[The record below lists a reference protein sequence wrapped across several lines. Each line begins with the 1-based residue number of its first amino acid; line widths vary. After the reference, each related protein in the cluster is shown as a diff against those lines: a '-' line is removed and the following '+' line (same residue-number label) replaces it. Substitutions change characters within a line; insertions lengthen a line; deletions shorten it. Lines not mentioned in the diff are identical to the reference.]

1 MWIFSMGAVGAGA
14 LLLSAWLDT
23 IFQPHHC
30 RIKDWRYSLAA
41 MEREGIQSTCLL
53 GFLWVVTSPARTLVC
68 LAQPAATPTNMSPLL
83 AKRAMQGPTIQGASQ
98 RLHAISVMLGA
109 TADLGRQTA
118 HCVISA
124 AATLSKEAILHLPA
138 FLVMLETTT
147 LSKEALPVF
156 PVMLEATAIL
166 GRQPA
171 HRVMPGATIPPQEA
185 QPAHCVILDITT
197 LIQGPSSLPIA
208 VPV

>member
-1 MWIFSMGAVGAGA
+1 MS
-14 LLLSAWLDT
+14 
-23 IFQPHHC
+23 Q
-30 RIKDWRYSLAA
+30 AA
-41 MEREGIQSTCLL
+41 RERDGIQAQSTCLL
-53 GFLWVVTSPARTLVC
+53 GFLWVVTSPATTLVC
-68 LAQPAATPTNMSPLL
+68 LAQPAATPTNMAPLH
-83 AKRAMQGPTIQGASQ
+83 AKRAMQGPTIQGVSQ
-98 RLHAISVMLGA
+98 LCRANPVMLEA
-109 TADLGRQTA
+109 TVVLGRQTA

-124 AATLSKEAILHLPA
+124 ATTLIKDGLPA
-138 FLVMLETTT
+138 FLVMLESTT

-171 HRVMPGATIPPQEA
+171 HRVMPGATIPPKEA